1 MRLPGTNAPVYL
13 ASSSVTKKKKFNGI
27 DTRMKSRF
35 DLFQS
40 AYMSVSPSKD
50 HLNELV
56 PILKKLFSSSLTAA
70 QNKLVCFS
78 LASFF
83 QTSLISGVG

>member
-1 MRLPGTNAPVYL
+1 MERVARDKR
-13 ASSSVTKKKKFNGI
+13 ASLFGLFIGDEEKRFNGI
-27 DTRMKSRF
+27 DTRMKNRF

-56 PILKKLFSSSLTAA
+56 PIL
-70 QNKLVCFS
+70 QN
-78 LASFF
+78 FF
-83 QTSLISGVG
+83 FVTNGGTK